1 MKKVLLLSFVA
12 LLTFACNKLTD
23 KNIVGTWLVTEFAI
37 NGTAQPS
44 AGDVTYEFMDNGV
57 MNAYIA
63 GTPQGATNYTV
74 SDDGNTLTMG
84 GVNYTVTE
92 KKGKTLKFEYNDQ
105 GDVYSWTLE
114 KQ

>member
-12 LLTFACNKLTD
+12 LLTFACNKLTE

-37 NGTAQPS
+37 NGTAQPAAS
-44 AGDVTYEFMDNGV
+44 NVTYEFKSDGTMTAYVGGV
-57 MNAYIA
+57 A
-63 GTPQGATNYTV
+63 QGSTTYSV
-74 SDDGNTLTMG
+74 SEDGNTLTFSG
-84 GVNYTVTE
+84 TQYTVTE

-105 GDVYSWTLE
+105 GDAYSWTLE